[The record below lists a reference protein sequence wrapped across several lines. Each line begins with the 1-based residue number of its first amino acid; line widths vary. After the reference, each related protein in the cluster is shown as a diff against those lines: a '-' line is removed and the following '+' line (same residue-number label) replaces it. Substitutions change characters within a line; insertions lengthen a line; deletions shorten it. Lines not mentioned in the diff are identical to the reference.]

1 MKLLPLILLF
11 LIQPALAQKKITAQ
25 TFQHSVRPV
34 LNAILSDFYQMMAQ
48 FPEFPKELTGIVD
61 EIDDLHGEKDLI
73 REKCPRRLEKACLA
87 NIDKLRAKLS
97 VIQAKSL
104 ALISHQGMSESLHMN
119 PLGGMRATNQFVE
132 ELEELKATLDNASL
146 ILKAGASLKRPTLQ
160 IVKRVDELSTFVSLT
175 VVEFIPFDYKEDF
188 RHFYFNF
195 IHPVQQHIA
204 RDKNYEFLNSN
215 MNSLNF
221 ALNLLNQ
228 NLTKRS
234 KKTPPGMAPY
244 LAVIHNRWNSILR
257 YHF

>member
-1 MKLLPLILLF
+1 MKFLPLILLF
-11 LIQPALAQKKITAQ
+11 LIQPVWGQRSFNSQGLQSTI
-25 TFQHSVRPV
+25 RPI
-34 LNAILSDFYQMMAQ
+34 LSAILSDFYQMMTQ
-48 FPEFPKELTGIVD
+48 FPEFPKELITVVD
-61 EIDDLHGEKDLI
+61 EIDDLHGEKELI

-97 VIQAKSL
+97 LIQTKSL

-119 PLGGMRATNQFVE
+119 PIGGIRATNQFVE

-146 ILKAGASLKRPTLQ
+146 ILKAGASLKRPTFQ
-160 IVKRVDELSTFVSLT
+160 IVKRIDELSTYVSLT
-175 VVEFIPFDYKEDF
+175 VVEFIPFEYKEDF

-195 IHPVQQHIA
+195 IHPVQQHVA
-204 RDKNYEFLNSN
+204 RDKNYEFLNKN

-234 KKTPPGMAPY
+234 KKTPLGMAPY
-244 LAVIHNRWNSILR
+244 LTVIHNRWNSLLR
-257 YHF
+257 YYF